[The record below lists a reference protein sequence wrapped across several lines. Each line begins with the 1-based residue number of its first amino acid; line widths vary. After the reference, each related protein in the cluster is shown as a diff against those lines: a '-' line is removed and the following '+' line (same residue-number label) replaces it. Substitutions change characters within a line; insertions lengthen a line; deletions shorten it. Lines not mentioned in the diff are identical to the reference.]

1 MSRGTILLVDDD
13 YDVRAA
19 LADLLVFIGFSVT
32 CAADGDEALGLL
44 EGDTPPALIL
54 LDWMM
59 PRCDGATF
67 RTRQLANARWAA
79 IPVVVLTADRRVVD
93 RSVIDPRLDYL
104 PKPIDVTRL
113 LAIIDQR
120 LPASAD

>member
-1 MSRGTILLVDDD
+1 MTARGTILLVDDD

-19 LADLLVFIGFSVT
+19 LADLLAFIGFSVV
-32 CAADGDEALGLL
+32 CAADGDEALGML
-44 EGDTPPALIL
+44 ERDAPPALIL

-67 RTRQLANARWAA
+67 RKRQMADTRWAE

-93 RSVIDPRLDYL
+93 RSSCDINVYYL

-113 LAIIDQR
+113 LAIIEER
-120 LPASAD
+120 LPA